1 MKFPCRKLQLAPGDA
16 LSLYTDGVTETLN
29 PKEELFGEDRLKATL
44 NAPET
49 QGKKPADLLPHIRA
63 VLSDFACGAEQADD
77 ITMLSIIYLGPE
89 SKKEAS
95 HPMRTLTVPADTKR
109 PEAVQTFT
117 DADLDAA
124 ECPMETRIQIQIAVE
139 ELFVNIAH
147 YVKTT
152 MDEVSYAW
160 EDGCSILTIQKPGIE
175 MNLKN
180 REAFFPGP
188 PGFALFCV
196 FNHLGFPQD
205 VDLNLTGVFHFLLDL
220 LG

>member
-1 MKFPCRKLQLAPGDA
+1 MKFPCGKLQLAPGDA

-29 PKEELFGEDRLKATL
+29 PEEELFGEDRLKATL

-109 PEAVQTFT
+109 LEAVQTFT

-124 ECPMETRIQIQIAVE
+124 YCPMETRIQIQIAVE

-175 MNLKN
+175 MNLKKPGGLFS
-180 REAFFPGP
+180 RASRFCIILRIQPPWFPAGRGP
-188 PGFALFCV
+188 
-196 FNHLGFPQD
+196 
-205 VDLNLTGVFHFLLDL
+205 
-220 LG
+220 